1 MLRHAEE
8 EQYETKIL
16 EKAIVKI
23 GYLLALGFGEAG
35 ASIIGQNMTSG
46 GDLDPMMPG
55 ARTYCIFGFCILDSF
70 VATTEVLQGDI
81 MTYVNRVAEI
91 THSMVDRYGGSA
103 NKNIGEAFLLVWK
116 FHDTSE
122 IAMMDE
128 TGEYNNEDLCLEN
141 KVIADVSVFS
151 FLKIIAKLN
160 SYDHILE
167 YAEREDLK
175 VIDPNFRCKMGFG
188 IHQGWAIEGAIGSY
202 FKVDASYL
210 SPNVNMAARLEAAT
224 KQFGTL
230 LLISGSLHDIMS
242 NEMQGCCR
250 EIDTVTVKGSIK
262 PMRLFTIDIQIK
274 DLIAQPDPMG
284 DKDIRVKK
292 KLRDGMR
299 AKMFASFYKGERTTY
314 QEFSTD
320 RDFIELRKYVS
331 QPFEDAY
338 ARYYKAYLAG
348 DWETAGEGFAALYE
362 QRPDDGPAASLHTII
377 NEEAERKAPKDW
389 PGYRPLTRK

>member
-1 MLRHAEE
+1 
-8 EQYETKIL
+8 L

-35 ASIIGQNMTSG
+35 ASIIGQNMTNG

-55 ARTYCIFGFCILDSF
+55 ARTYCIFGFCILDAF
-70 VATTEVLQGDI
+70 VECTEVLQGDI

-116 FHDTSE
+116 FHDTNE
-122 IAMMDE
+122 IELMDE
-128 TGEYNNEDLCLEN
+128 KGDFNNEELCLEN

-167 YAEREDLK
+167 YAEREDMK

-224 KQFGTL
+224 AQFGTL
-230 LLISGSLHDIMS
+230 LLISGPLRDIMS
-242 NEMQGCCR
+242 PEMQGCCR
-250 EIDTVTVKGSIK
+250 EIDKVTVKGSIK

-274 DLIAQPDPMG
+274 DLIRQPDPMG

-292 KLRDGMR
+292 KLRDGMK
-299 AKMFASFYKGERTTY
+299 AKMFASLYKGERTTFE
-314 QEFSTD
+314 EFSSD
-320 RDFIELRKYVS
+320 RDWIELRKYVS
-331 QPFEDAY
+331 QEHEDAF
-338 ARYYKAYLAG
+338 ASYYQAYLAG
-348 DWETAGEGFAALYE
+348 DWETAGEGFAGLYE
-362 QRPDDGPAASLHTII
+362 QRPEDGPVASLHRLI
-377 NEEAERKAPKDW
+377 NEEAGRKAPADW
-389 PGYRPLTRK
+389 AGYRPLTKK